1 MLSTTFQVFLI
12 VLGALIMFSTIAFAV
27 YCRQRAKAFM
37 GTGRIT
43 DIESWA
49 MRSNIS
55 LVFCAVLTTILL
67 LTYAAA

>member
-1 MLSTTFQVFLI
+1 
-12 VLGALIMFSTIAFAV
+12 MFSTIAFAV